1 MNPLFF
7 ASWRCT
13 WRRSWWRMGPISSS
27 PFQAEPAEGKEG
39 WLFRFERLAAERL
52 SLPAALTV
60 PFTGAGM
67 VLVAGINPTTRFWLW
82 ASIVLYLG
90 TLVYLVARQR
100 PGVIR
105 LLRGDRSAG
114 RLQQLRL
121 ASVGVLA
128 VILAIGAMMMAK
140 PGQN

>member
-7 ASWRCT
+7 VFLALHL
-13 WRRSWWRMGPISSS
+13 GAVLVAYGANLVI
-27 PFQAEPAEGKEG
+27 PFQAERAAGDEGR
-39 WLFRFERLAAERL
+39 LFRVERLAAERL
-52 SLPAALTV
+52 SLPGALSV

-67 VLVAGINPTTRFWLW
+67 IIVAGINPTTRFWLW

-90 TLVYLVARQR
+90 TLVYLLARLR

-114 RLQQLRL
+114 QRQQLRL
-121 ASVGVLA
+121 ASVG
-128 VILAIGAMMMAK
+128 ILAAILVIGAMMMIK
-140 PGQN
+140 PG